1 MAPKAKSFRRSGRAW
16 SRAASPRSHGLAIA
30 AVLAATIGCST
41 GDAGTGGTGPVLA
54 DSASVIFLHHSTGA
68 NIWAGGVPQ
77 AIADY
82 NSAHGTSYGIVEL
95 AYPSSG
101 GYGWANYPFDYW
113 NIWVDHASDDP
124 YLTEPNLASL
134 AAEHDV
140 IVWKHCFPVSQVVA
154 PDGNPDVTSSVQTD
168 ANYRLQ
174 YEALKAKMHAYPD
187 NRFIV
192 WTGAALVQG
201 ATNPEYAA
209 RARDFFHW
217 VVTSWD
223 EPGDNI
229 YVWDFR
235 RLETNGG
242 LYMLDA
248 NAASATDSHPNSTF
262 SATVAPYLAQ
272 RIIDVIEGR
281 GDTGSLTGT

>member
-1 MAPKAKSFRRSGRAW
+1 
-16 SRAASPRSHGLAIA
+16 
-30 AVLAATIGCST
+30 
-41 GDAGTGGTGPVLA
+41 
-54 DSASVIFLHHSTGA
+54 
-68 NIWAGGVPQ
+68 
-77 AIADY
+77 
-82 NSAHGTSYGIVEL
+82 
-95 AYPSSG
+95 
-101 GYGWANYPFDYW
+101 
-113 NIWVDHASDDP
+113 
-124 YLTEPNLASL
+124 
-134 AAEHDV
+134 
-140 IVWKHCFPVSQVVA
+140 VVA

-174 YEALKAKMHAYPD
+174 YEALKARMHAYPD

-192 WTGAALVQG
+192 WTGAALVAG
-201 ATNPEYAA
+201 ATNPEDAT
-209 RARDFFHW
+209 RAREFFDW
-217 VVTSWD
+217 VVNTWD

-235 RLETNGG
+235 RMETNGG

-281 GDTGSLTGT
+281 GDTRSLTGT

>member
-1 MAPKAKSFRRSGRAW
+1 MSDSSKRPETTTRDSGSPWLRAV
-16 SRAASPRSHGLAIA
+16 AAGGL
-30 AVLAATIGCST
+30 LAATLGCST
-41 GDAGTGGTGPVLA
+41 EDTATGPVLT
-54 DSASVIFLHHSTGA
+54 DDASIIFLHHSTGG
-68 NIWAGGVPQ
+68 NIWAGGVSQ
-77 AIADY
+77 AIAAL
-82 NSAHGTSYGIVEL
+82 NSDHATNHGIEEL

-113 NIWVDHASDDP
+113 NIWVHHANEDP
-124 YLTEPNLASL
+124 YLSEPNLASL
-134 AAEHDV
+134 TADYDV

-154 PDGNPDVTSSVQTD
+154 PNGSPDVSSPIQTE

-174 YEALKAKMHAYPD
+174 YEALKAKMHEYPD

-192 WTGAALVQG
+192 WTGAALVEG
-201 ATNPEYAA
+201 ATNPQDAD
-209 RARDFFHW
+209 RARSFFDW
-217 VVTSWD
+217 VVNSWD

-235 RLETNGG
+235 QLETDGG
-242 LYMLDA
+242 LYMLGSY
-248 NAASATDSHPNSTF
+248 AASSTDSHPNSTF

-281 GDTGSLTGT
+281 GDSGSITGR